1 METRL
6 HLPSE
11 QSFGGSPQ
19 KNLWGQ
25 FSSAQPKMLCLAQPR
40 QELALRG
47 WKGEGP
53 TPLPIG
59 LGAPGSPFAFFSL
72 APSSWRSSGQSL
84 TSGRA
89 SQERG
94 AKARLGCSTLP
105 CSFPKFPRASH
116 LREAEGKET
125 RKEIIL
131 VYFSLFPVL
140 WGGLEIRAAVVRAV
154 EQPRAKSP
162 GWVLRARRLET
173 TSPMGDP
180 RANHGSSRPS
190 RHMCLL
196 SKGLVKLKIPRAKPR

>member
-89 SQERG
+89 SQEWG
-94 AKARLGCSTLP
+94 AKAHLGCSTLP
-105 CSFPKFPRASH
+105 CSFPKAPRASH
-116 LREAEGKET
+116 LREAEGEET

-131 VYFSLFPVL
+131 VYFILFPVL
-140 WGGLEIRAAVVRAV
+140 WGGWR
-154 EQPRAKSP
+154 
-162 GWVLRARRLET
+162 
-173 TSPMGDP
+173 
-180 RANHGSSRPS
+180 
-190 RHMCLL
+190 
-196 SKGLVKLKIPRAKPR
+196 